1 MICMSCTATSLA
13 GREGHS
19 DGERVCLAAEGF
31 GNRTCFLQSM
41 ANKVNGGGFTRWC
54 YLFVCP
60 FVCQSVCSSV
70 DWNTY
75 TKRGFLKKTKQ
86 FKAMVSIDVVTN
98 RKSYVS
104 FSTDW
109 LILGPIR
116 WPWAT
121 ANLAP
126 CPTANRRKKL
136 HPRVKFMLA
145 AGAYPWLP

>member
-104 FSTDW
+104 FSTDSF
-109 LILGPIR
+109 LDPYDDLER
-116 WPWAT
+116 QQTSLRAQQRT
-121 ANLAP
+121 AA
-126 CPTANRRKKL
+126 KKL